1 MIKTKPATAA
11 AIRKLTGM
19 AIFRNN
25 PDHDWERF
33 GAEDPY
39 YSVLNTEAYKK
50 EYLTDALRAQVL
62 ETGETSTQTFLNFAQ
77 QLFNDMGLER
87 ALEFGCG
94 VGRMSIA
101 LARRF
106 QHICALDISPSMLI
120 EAQANSQLLG
130 VTNIEFA
137 LSDDNLSRAAG
148 KFDFALSYLVFQHIP
163 QKRGVQIIR
172 QILGRLNPGGVA
184 ALHVTCYRTSS
195 PLRQSI
201 HIVRRNFLPLHYI
214 ANLMSGFRW
223 NEPLMQCNLYRF
235 ERLLQ
240 IAGEQAIDQIAMQ
253 PILHG
258 DHAGAMLYFHKR
270 MSA

>member
-77 QLFNDMGLER
+77 QHFNDMGMER